1 MEQPCACCFDEF
13 TDPRTLMAQE
23 IIHDDETAGAEFPHE
38 DLFDIGLEGIPVDGA
53 VKHEGRDEAW

>member
-1 MEQPCACCFDEF
+1 
-13 TDPRTLMAQE
+13 MAQE